1 MESFRIVAPSA
12 GLAKFVKQYWILR
25 TGAASERIIPS
36 GNIQLCF
43 YSGASL
49 TGDGGRTWN
58 SQAVLCG
65 QTSGFADLQTLG
77 VIRIISVV
85 FHPYGARTFFTIPM
99 TELCGQKV
107 TAGDLNDAALHEL
120 EQKVADTGDDG
131 ECIRMIE
138 SFFLKRFQWHTEY
151 NYRRVCSTI
160 QLIDQRRGEVRLP
173 ELAATACLSGKQF
186 QRVFS
191 EYIGMKPKEFLRVV
205 RFQYAL
211 SVLQRSPGMSFSQ
224 LAYECGYYDQSHL
237 INEFRCFSGYT
248 PGEYVSVCL
257 PYSDYFS

>member
-1 MESFRIVAPSA
+1 MESFRLITPTAPLA
-12 GLAKFVKQYWILR
+12 GFVKQYWILR
-25 TGAASERIIPS
+25 TGAVSERIIPS

-49 TGDGGRTWN
+49 ACGGQVWN

-65 QTSGFADLQTLG
+65 QSSGFADLQVLG
-77 VIRIISVV
+77 GIRIISVV
-85 FHPYGARTFFTIPM
+85 FQPYGAHTFFALPM
-99 TELCGQKV
+99 AELCGQKV
-107 TAGDLNDAALHEL
+107 TAGQLSDAGLREL
-120 EQKVADTGDDG
+120 EQRIAGTPDDDA
-131 ECIRMIE
+131 CIGMIE
-138 SFFLKRFQWHTEY
+138 AFLQKRFRSEAEY
-151 NYRRVCSTI
+151 NYRRMLSAI
-160 QLIDQRRGEVRLP
+160 ALIDRSGGEVRLP
-173 ELAATACLSGKQF
+173 ELARAACLSGKQF

-191 EYIGMKPKEFLRVV
+191 AYVGMKPKEFLRVV

-211 SVLQRSPGMSFSQ
+211 SVLQRSPGMSFSR

-237 INEFRCFSGYT
+237 INEFRAFSGYT